1 MYDPLQELHRKFW
14 KELPAPEVK
23 RQYGKV
29 FRKLMRRLGK
39 SERKLVLR
47 PLDTRV
53 LLTENAVFDSFA
65 CGFRLALEL
74 TTESQQY
81 QKGRSEE
88 TLAVLCATEEDED
101 EN

>member
-14 KELPAPEVK
+14 KEPPAPEVK

-29 FRKLMRRLGK
+29 FRKLMRRPGK
-39 SERKLVLR
+39 PERKLVLL
-47 PLDTRV
+47 LDTRV
-53 LLTENAVFDSFA
+53 LLTETAVFDSFA

-81 QKGRSEE
+81 QKGRPEFS
-88 TLAVLCATEEDED
+88 LAGPLR
-101 EN
+101 NGGG